1 MFRPTLVTPE
11 RLAAYQK
18 IVATAPKKTLP
29 AVTAPVSPEDRI
41 KAYHHYAMIYLMRRD
56 LERNGDL

>member
-29 AVTAPVSPEDRI
+29 PITAPVTPEDRI